1 MQRPGWPAV
10 RALIRWHSKRNSS
23 LLSAH
28 TFAPATRAI
37 VWDAEGRPPRV
48 LMRPGRMWVRS
59 RRGVLLG
66 CALAVLIALC
76 FVEPA
81 DAAKKKK
88 SKAKKAK
95 PAATAEPARCGVCI
109 AAVDEIFKELAV
121 TENSTSTL
129 DLRWGLTA
137 QVTDGRAKRIGKV
150 IKYNR
155 SQLRAIEVME
165 KICGE
170 MKQYERYSAV
180 AGEVQ
185 LKSRAEIKRLNPD
198 KSSSNPDEEREE
210 KKRDT
215 R

>member
-1 MQRPGWPAV
+1 MCSSDLAKLV
-10 RALIRWHSKRNSS
+10 AKS
-23 LLSAH
+23 LLSRQQQLDEP
-28 TFAPATRAI
+28 TEPTRK
-37 VWDAEGRPPRV
+37 
-48 LMRPGRMWVRS
+48 
-59 RRGVLLG
+59 RRRRNNAG
-66 CALAVLIALC
+66 
-76 FVEPA
+76 
-81 DAAKKKK
+81 

-95 PAATAEPARCGVCI
+95 TAAATEPARCGVCI

-170 MKQYERYSAV
+170 MKQYERYAAV

-185 LKSRAEIKRLNPD
+185 LKSRAEIKRLNPG
-198 KSSSNPDEEREE
+198 KTSSNPDEEKEE

-215 R
+215 SRFERYCEELTEKQEEKGDVRYRGDASSEPTEATPC

>member
-1 MQRPGWPAV
+1 MA
-10 RALIRWHSKRNSS
+10 
-23 LLSAH
+23 
-28 TFAPATRAI
+28 
-37 VWDAEGRPPRV
+37 
-48 LMRPGRMWVRS
+48 
-59 RRGVLLG
+59 LG
-66 CALAVLIALC
+66 CALVVLIALLC
-76 FVEPA
+76 LMEPA

-95 PAATAEPARCGVCI
+95 TAAATEPARCGVCI

-170 MKQYERYSAV
+170 MKQYERYAAV

-185 LKSRAEIKRLNPD
+185 LKSRAEIKRLNPG
-198 KSSSNPDEEREE
+198 KTSSNPDEEKEE

-215 R
+215 RCSRAEFCPPGGGSTGLFSSRALLKLLSGRALFSGRAPFRARLLVGRLVGEALC